1 MDESVKERVKDL
13 VTAALLAVVGIGGFV
28 FINPRGATVNIG
40 PGGLSWQ
47 SLPFIYSG
55 LLLVLTAVYALSAV
69 RALMAARRQARP
81 DRAAPDARTSDDD
94 AERLTNRRRAAVAL
108 CTLLYA
114 LALPRF
120 GFVISTPVLLFVLF
134 RVFGRKDS
142 VRNGITAL
150 VGGALL
156 ALLFIGVLHLPLQG
170 TTWDPATRA
179 LGDLMRMLGR

>member
-1 MDESVKERVKDL
+1 MNESSKESVKDL

-28 FINPRGATVNIG
+28 FINPRGAAVNIG

-55 LLLVLTAVYALSAV
+55 LLLVLTAVYALTSL
-69 RALMAARRQARP
+69 RGLMAARRQAGP
-81 DRAAPDARTSDDD
+81 DREARAGRTNDAD
-94 AERLTNRRRAAVAL
+94 AERLTNWRRAAVAI
-108 CTLLYA
+108 CILLYA

-120 GFVISTPVLLFVLF
+120 GFVITTPVLLFVLF
-134 RVFGRKDS
+134 HVFGRKDP
-142 VRNGITAL
+142 VRNAITAL

-179 LGDLMRMLGR
+179 VGDLMRLLSR